1 MRWTKVQSTWLGTRL
16 ENRGRWHGI
25 PVVVRGFSTKGTT
38 TRGWVVVILA
48 ALLVLA
54 IVLIKDFLL

>member
-1 MRWTKVQSTWLGTRL
+1 MDEGPVHVVGNPSGESGTVA
-16 ENRGRWHGI
+16 WH

-54 IVLIKDFLL
+54 IVLIKDVLL